1 MKASIFDL
9 DGTLI
14 DSMGMWRNLGK
25 NFLEKREIEMTDE
38 VANEMTTM
46 SLNMSSVYLK
56 EKFSLKESSQSIYKE
71 FRETIMNFYLNE
83 VEEKESAF
91 DILKDYKEKGF
102 DVVLGTAT
110 SDEFVEPVLERFN
123 LKKYFDMVQT
133 CDMVQIRKSDARY
146 FDLISDKLNIDS
158 KEIFLFDDAPH
169 ALNAAKNA
177 GIVTVGVY
185 DNESRQYWD
194 EIVSNNNYAI
204 KSFKDWSVL

>member
-1 MKASIFDL
+1 MKAAIFDL

-177 GIVTVGVY
+177 GIVTVGIY

>member
-1 MKASIFDL
+1 MKAAIFDL

>member
-1 MKASIFDL
+1 MKAAIFDL

-110 SDEFVEPVLERFN
+110 SDEFVEPVLKRFN

>member
-1 MKASIFDL
+1 MKAAIFDL

-185 DNESRQYWD
+185 DNESKQYWD

>member
-1 MKASIFDL
+1 MKAAIFDL

-158 KEIFLFDDAPH
+158 KKIFLFDDAPH

-185 DNESRQYWD
+185 DNESKQYWD

>member
-1 MKASIFDL
+1 MKAAIFDL

-158 KEIFLFDDAPH
+158 KKIFLFDDAPH